1 MHARNPYTIDDEA
14 KLVDARTLNG
24 FKASAARARETILSH
39 TNILW
44 AKDGGIAREREDLP
58 NLSPEYVDTATS
70 AVNGRPSLSSQRQH
84 LAKWPIAP
92 DVVSTP
98 DVVQEECDRYGS
110 DVAAAQLFDPCYS
123 CLGPSLFNCGVPF
136 SPDEVLAGRHMNS
149 FEEWLG
155 DLQFSAET
163 ATSGQV

>member
-1 MHARNPYTIDDEA
+1 MHARNPCPIDDEA

-24 FKASAARARETILSH
+24 FKASAAHARETILSH

-58 NLSPEYVDTATS
+58 NLSPEDVDTATS

-84 LAKWPIAP
+84 LAEWPIAP

-98 DVVQEECDRYGS
+98 DVVQEECDRYGIGCGS
-110 DVAAAQLFDPCYS
+110 GPAIRSVLFISWSESVQLRCP
-123 CLGPSLFNCGVPF
+123 L
-136 SPDEVLAGRHMNS
+136 LAR
-149 FEEWLG
+149 
-155 DLQFSAET
+155 
-163 ATSGQV
+163 